1 MFLQR
6 HLQCIDR
13 PNNSLYQMTQV
24 VNEHFDLGRLEEAGQ
39 LCLPCIVCA
48 NYHVQRIKS
57 ASIHLLSPPYIHPA
71 KWVGPMPYT
80 AHILFT
86 FVTQQV
92 MLFAFYFFLR
102 KKELRLAQQVR
113 FLASETALDGLP
125 L

>member
-1 MFLQR
+1 
-6 HLQCIDR
+6 
-13 PNNSLYQMTQV
+13 
-24 VNEHFDLGRLEEAGQ
+24 
-39 LCLPCIVCA
+39 
-48 NYHVQRIKS
+48 
-57 ASIHLLSPPYIHPA
+57 
-71 KWVGPMPYT
+71 MPYT